1 MSDENI
7 CYGMIQTANDGYEHQ
22 DEQLQADA
30 EDVVESY
37 LDETDPSDW
46 PDKITVA
53 RYKRMEISTKQL
65 TPVDDI
71 VESLE
76 NDFSPEGV
84 IEFVASEELN
94 AAEDRLLALIQ
105 KEFVPW
111 SCEEVKGQREDFCV
125 VSWVWENN
133 NHWMTADE
141 VKAFMKC
148 HGPSDCDCARCVD
161 PKTGKA
167 R

>member
-1 MSDENI
+1 MSDEI
-7 CYGMIQTANDGYEHQ
+7 VCYGMIQLGNDGYEHH
-22 DEQLQADA
+22 DELLKADA

-53 RYKRMEISTKQL
+53 KYKRMEISTKWL

-76 NDFSPEGV
+76 ADFNPEGE
-84 IEFVASEELN
+84 IEFVPSEELN
-94 AAEDRLLALIQ
+94 SAEDHLLALIQ
-105 KEFVPW
+105 KEFVPGI
-111 SCEEVKGQREDFCV
+111 CQEVKGQREDFCV

-133 NHWMTADE
+133 NHWMTSDE
-141 VKAFMKC
+141 VKAFMRG
-148 HGPSDCDCARCVD
+148 HGLSDCGGMQCVAR
-161 PKTGKA
+161 
-167 R
+167 